1 MFLDSD
7 FPDDR
12 GVMQSRLRMVL
23 ESGPG
28 SGNSSDVLRSHRI
41 NPLCGFILR
50 SRGGGALAPPAAGAG
65 SSVQARL
72 RLCAT
77 IMRVKSMILRSSTY
91 VNSTCASDPVY
102 R

>member
-1 MFLDSD
+1 MFFDSD

-50 SRGGGALAPPAAGAG
+50 SRGGGRSGAPCRGRWVKRASALALVRNHHACEEDD
-65 SSVQARL
+65 SQIKHI
-72 RLCAT
+72 CE
-77 IMRVKSMILRSSTY
+77 
-91 VNSTCASDPVY
+91 
-102 R
+102 